1 MVALGAPPTVVSVLG
16 AAGVFVS
23 MDERFR
29 MRKVSTVLAAV
40 LILVLSQ
47 RTAENG
53 STPPARAPRGASGS
67 TLRVASTRAART
79 RRARRR
85 AAKSDCFFR
94 NISDEIQRGV
104 APGQA
109 YAIFARVL

>member
-40 LILVLSQ
+40 LILVGCSRQ
-47 RTAENG
+47 A
-53 STPPARAPRGASGS
+53 
-67 TLRVASTRAART
+67 AAR
-79 RRARRR
+79 
-85 AAKSDCFFR
+85 SR
-94 NISDEIQRGV
+94 NITHRIEDVKACKTGKPDSLCMDLDFMEN
-104 APGQA
+104 PEDDWA
-109 YAIFARVL
+109 YWWMCLVDA